1 MNYLDTGF
9 NARMEVLQG
18 EINNHIKPLLD
29 GHGWTWEIESTHKE
43 GDGFLII
50 KIEKNSVIK
59 RFGIIYGQTR
69 YGLSQTLGI
78 TPYEAQDLI
87 NKYFQTYPKKT
98 KIYKAINNS

>member
-50 KIEKNSVIK
+50 KVEKNSVIK
-59 RFGIIYGQTR
+59 RFGIIYGQQVSKSIYSYIQR
-69 YGLSQTLGI
+69 VRKFHLLNLGHMGFAVFLVI
-78 TPYEAQDLI
+78 CS
-87 NKYFQTYPKKT
+87 K
-98 KIYKAINNS
+98 